1 MGRVLLHGAHK
12 GNAMHAALVC
22 LAVNWKMGATS
33 MSDFIEIIYPQTMTA
48 KLMENGEIIAEY
60 KVEQCDKCS
69 MLTKFDAFGYQK
81 GYDRNEKIIWFCA
94 GCR

>member
-1 MGRVLLHGAHK
+1 
-12 GNAMHAALVC
+12 MHAALGC
-22 LAVNWKMGATS
+22 LAVNGKMGATS

-48 KLMENGEIIAEY
+48 KLMENGQVIAEY

>member
-1 MGRVLLHGAHK
+1 
-12 GNAMHAALVC
+12 MHSALVRF
-22 LAVNWKMGATS
+22 AINWKMGTPS
-33 MSDFIEIIYPQTMTA
+33 MSDFIEIIYPQTMSA
-48 KLMENGEIIAEY
+48 KLMENGEVIAEY

-81 GYDRNEKIIWFCA
+81 GYDRGEKIIWFCA